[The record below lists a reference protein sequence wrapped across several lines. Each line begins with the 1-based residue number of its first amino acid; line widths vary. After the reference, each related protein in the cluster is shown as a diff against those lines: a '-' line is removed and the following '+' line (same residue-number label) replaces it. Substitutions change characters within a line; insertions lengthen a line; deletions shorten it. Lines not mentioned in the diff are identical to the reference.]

1 MLSLF
6 SYVPFC
12 LIALK
17 SVTAQYLPNAQALTI
32 KEIQH
37 LYFDAATHGF
47 FSAITPC
54 TNYQDPTANTPNN
67 ALGMQTAAE
76 WIRTAFRRLLPCTTS
91 YEYTY
96 SAALTNYITDD
107 FVTAN
112 IYTETGGLDASIGF
126 ETTRAENVGPAF
138 NDALLFFSFFYNAQV
153 SSESSEHTQ
162 YFHVTD
168 S

>member
-6 SYVPFC
+6 YYVPFC
-12 LIALK
+12 LVALR
-17 SVTAQYLPNAQALTI
+17 SVTAQYLPNSQALTI

-54 TNYQDPTANTPNN
+54 TNYQDPTANAPNN

-76 WIRTAFRRLLPCTTS
+76 WIRTAFRKLLCTTL
-91 YEYTY
+91 YQYTHRP
-96 SAALTNYITDD
+96 ALTNYVTDD

-138 NDALLFFSFFYNAQV
+138 NDALLFFSFFYNAKV
-153 SSESSEHTQ
+153 SSESSEHEQ
-162 YFHVTD
+162 
-168 S
+168 

>member
-12 LIALK
+12 LVALK
-17 SVTAQYLPNAQALTI
+17 SVTAQYLPNSQALTI

-54 TNYQDPTANTPNN
+54 TNYQDPTANAPNN

-76 WIRTAFRRLLPCTTS
+76 WIRTAFRRLPCPRIACYHLRLWLWLLPCTTL
-91 YEYTY
+91 YEYIY
-96 SAALTNYITDD
+96 RAALTNLRY
-107 FVTAN
+107 
-112 IYTETGGLDASIGF
+112 
-126 ETTRAENVGPAF
+126 R
-138 NDALLFFSFFYNAQV
+138 
-153 SSESSEHTQ
+153 
-162 YFHVTD
+162 
-168 S
+168 

>member
-6 SYVPFC
+6 FYVPFC
-12 LIALK
+12 LVALK
-17 SVTAQYLPNAQALTI
+17 SVTAQYLPNSQALTI

-54 TNYQDPTANTPNN
+54 TNYQDPTANAPNN

-76 WIRTAFRRLLPCTTS
+76 WVRTAFRRLLPCTTL

-96 SAALTNYITDD
+96 RAALTDYITDD
-107 FVTAN
+107 FVTAD

-138 NDALLFFSFFYNAQV
+138 NDALLFFSFFYNAKV
-153 SSESSEHTQ
+153 SSEYTEHARSPQ
-162 YFHVTD
+162 VTN